1 MLRNILQKTKK
12 KKTNLSLIGPP
23 GSGKG
28 SYGRHLAEALQ
39 IPLITISD
47 VLRSFRPDL
56 DLSSGQLIDDHVVC
70 DALLERLLLLK
81 KRDGEDDEPNQNHH
95 GGGAGGYI
103 LDGFPRTL
111 QQAHLMQEHWPE
123 SYQVQAA
130 IKLAV
135 PDRVCEVKLLGRR
148 LCTICGGNY
157 NINGVVEDDTMDNTN
172 TNNGWYLPPSL
183 PKEEC
188 TKCHPDKDWSIREDD
203 TPPIVKERLKV
214 YHQHMDPILD
224 YFGSQNSLLTLTP
237 YKGYE
242 DLPMLI
248 SAVQCWIEDDTT
260 TTQDDETTEHE

>member
-1 MLRNILQKTKK
+1 MLRNILRTTT
-12 KKTNLSLIGPP
+12 TNLSLVGPP

-47 VLRSFRPDL
+47 VLRTFRPDL

-70 DALLERLLLLK
+70 DALLESLLLLP
-81 KRDGEDDEPNQNHH
+81 RDNDDDGGEEPH
-95 GGGAGGYI
+95 GYI

-111 QQAHLMQEHWPE
+111 QQVHLMQERWPE
-123 SYQVQAA
+123 PYQVHAA

-135 PDRVCEVKLLGRR
+135 PDQVCDIKLLGRR

-157 NINGVVEDDTMDNTN
+157 NINGVDTMD
-172 TNNGWYLPPSL
+172 GWYLPPSL
-183 PKEEC
+183 PKEDC
-188 TKCHPDKDWSIREDD
+188 TKCNPDKDWSIREDD
-203 TPPIVKERLKV
+203 QPHIVQERLKV

-224 YFGSQNSLLTLTP
+224 YFCSHNSLLTLTP

-248 SAVQCWIEDDTT
+248 STVQRWIEDRDTT
-260 TTQDDETTEHE
+260 TGTTQGETRQRKTNEKKG